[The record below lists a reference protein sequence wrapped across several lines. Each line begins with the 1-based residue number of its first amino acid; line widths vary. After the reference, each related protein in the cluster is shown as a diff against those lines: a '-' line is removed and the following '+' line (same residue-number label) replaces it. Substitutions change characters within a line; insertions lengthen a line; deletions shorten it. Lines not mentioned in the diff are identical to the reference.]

1 MTFSC
6 GACHGC
12 FVMERD
18 NTGGGALEPTV
29 DLTLEDLDEWDLS
42 FARLRN
48 AGLDEQSERTES
60 YRCFQN

>member
-1 MTFSC
+1 
-6 GACHGC
+6 
-12 FVMERD
+12 MERD
-18 NTGGGALEPTV
+18 NTGGGALESLEPTV

-60 YRCFQN
+60 YC